1 MFWVGFNFRT
11 HAFRLLV
18 TERWLI
24 AGERSTVCSH
34 ELHLSPRSPVLLTQ
48 HVFLIKAALPKH
60 PSFICNYQLSLLL
73 SEFYLQLSV
82 FNTHK
87 HTRFNTHKRYAGTPF
102 ICIQWQWPCS
112 QTNGQ
117 SIRSGKTAAKVFK
130 NGQDR
135 PWDATLKE
143 PVPQLSRLLVSDWP
157 NRGPALIAPPS
168 SSSYTK

>member
-1 MFWVGFNFRT
+1 MSDNWCLLSLWSLMFVVWGQTSNACCQIYDVWCVMSDVRC
-11 HAFRLLV
+11 LM
-18 TERWLI
+18 
-24 AGERSTVCSH
+24 
-34 ELHLSPRSPVLLTQ
+34 LHIF
-48 HVFLIKAALPKH
+48 FLMKAALPKRRR
-60 PSFICNYQLSLLL
+60 FICNYQRLTYHLP
-73 SEFYLQLSV
+73 
-82 FNTHK
+82 T
-87 HTRFNTHKRYAGTPF
+87 FNTHKRYAGTPF

-112 QTNGQ
+112 ETNGQ